1 MTAAATF
8 GELAGNVPPLGH
20 TADLPS
26 LGGEAVK
33 WARAIDAWSD
43 SMRAANYRPRTIE
56 LRRWQ
61 LRLLAEAHLRRSPW
75 SVKTQ
80 DLVGWLQGQD
90 WSPQTLKSY
99 RGALSSFYNW
109 AESAGHVKRSPA
121 RKLPPVSVPRGEPR
135 PAPEAVFEAALEQ
148 ADDRTRLILLL
159 AGYAGLRRAEIAGL
173 RWDHIETAPPVYKSG
188 GTASP
193 ARAGLFDQQSTTA
206 QGWMRIVGKGGHI
219 RLVPIHSVVGAEL
232 ELERS
237 RREGGALGTGWRY
250 TSHHGSPFVFPG
262 RNGSHVTPDAI
273 GRAAARALGG
283 YYTGHTLRHR
293 FAGRAYAHTHDLRA
307 VQQLLGHAS
316 PTTTAIYAKAD
327 REALRNAVDA
337 I

>member
-1 MTAAATF
+1 
-8 GELAGNVPPLGH
+8 
-20 TADLPS
+20 
-26 LGGEAVK
+26 
-33 WARAIDAWSD
+33 
-43 SMRAANYRPRTIE
+43 MRAAGLRPGTIDEYRYRVRV
-56 LRRWQ
+56 LC
-61 LRLLAEAHLRRSPW
+61 EAHVRRSPW

-80 DLVGWLQGQD
+80 DLTGWMAGQD
-90 WSPQTLKSY
+90 WAPETRKSY
-99 RGALSSFYNW
+99 RTALRSFYGW
-109 AESAGHVKRSPA
+109 ARKAGHIRRNPTDDLPA
-121 RKLPPVSVPRGEPR
+121 VRVPRGEPR

-173 RWDHIETAPPVYKSG
+173 RWDYIND
-188 GTASP
+188 
-193 ARAGLFDQQSTTA
+193 GLM
-206 QGWMRIVGKGGHI
+206 WIVGKGGHV
-219 RLVPIHSVVGAEL
+219 RYMPVHPVLGTALEAEL
-232 ELERS
+232 Q
-237 RREGGALGTGWRY
+237 RRGRNAFGTGWRY
-250 TSHHGSPFVFPG
+250 TSQPESSFVFPG
-262 RNGSHVTPDAI
+262 RTGGSVTPDAI

>member
-1 MTAAATF
+1 MTSAATF

-80 DLVGWLQGQD
+80 DLVGWLQAQD

-109 AESAGHVKRSPA
+109 AETAGHVKRSPA

-135 PAPEAVFEAALEQ
+135 PAPEAVFEAALEK

-173 RWDHIETAPPVYKSG
+173 RWDYIND
-188 GTASP
+188 
-193 ARAGLFDQQSTTA
+193 GLM
-206 QGWMRIVGKGGHI
+206 WIVGKGGHV
-219 RLVPIHSVVGAEL
+219 RYMPVHSVLGTALEAEL
-232 ELERS
+232 Q
-237 RREGGALGTGWRY
+237 RRGRNAFGTGWRY
-250 TSHHGSPFVFPG
+250 TSRPDSPWLFPG
-262 RNGSHVTPDAI
+262 RTGGSVTPDAI